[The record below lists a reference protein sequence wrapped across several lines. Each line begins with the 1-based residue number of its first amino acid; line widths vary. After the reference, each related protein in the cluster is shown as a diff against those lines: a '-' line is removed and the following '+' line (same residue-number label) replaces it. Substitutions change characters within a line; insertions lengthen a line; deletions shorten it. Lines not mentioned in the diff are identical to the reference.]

1 MRSNKMVYMIVGLVV
16 ILYLGMPVYGARTDV
31 VAKVK
36 AGFSIDK
43 YGNVL
48 VAVDYKIK
56 KDHAKYGY
64 EDICKGS
71 VWLECLTSYD
81 SKGERFRKVVNSC
94 HREGLVDKE
103 DKSKMTCFVEKSLI
117 PAKGYFMWVRL
128 KIKVGDHTE
137 THLIKAGKIK

>member
-1 MRSNKMVYMIVGLVV
+1 MRSNKIVFIIVGLVV
-16 ILYLGMPVYGARTDV
+16 ALYLAMPVYGARTDV
-31 VAKVK
+31 LFKVN

-48 VAVDYKIK
+48 VTVDYKIK

-64 EDICKGS
+64 EAICKGS

-81 SKGERFRKVVNSC
+81 SKGERFQKVVNSC
-94 HREGLVDKE
+94 HREGLVDKK
-103 DKSKMTCFVEKSLI
+103 DKLKMACFVEKSLI

-128 KIKVGDHTE
+128 KIKVGNHTE